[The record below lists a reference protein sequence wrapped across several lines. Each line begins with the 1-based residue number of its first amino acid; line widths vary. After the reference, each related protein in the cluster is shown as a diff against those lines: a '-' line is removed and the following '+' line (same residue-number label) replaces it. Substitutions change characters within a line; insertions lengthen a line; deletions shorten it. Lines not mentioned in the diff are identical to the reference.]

1 MSDVAVEEFLEHF
14 GTKGMKWGVR
24 NSRPASGSNGKS
36 EKPKHSKKKIAVG
49 VAAVAVGVGAVAVGV
64 ILAKNNKVKVA
75 DIQRTAKL
83 KAQND
88 IIKRHME
95 AQMKRDPVFATMT
108 PAKLMAQHNASK
120 AEFDRFLTVRE
131 RDLGYLY
138 KGPK

>member
-1 MSDVAVEEFLEHF
+1 MNSEEFLEHY
-14 GTKGMKWGVR
+14 GVKGMHWGVR

-49 VAAVAVGVGAVAVGV
+49 VAVGVGAVAVGV
-64 ILAKNNKVKVA
+64 ILAKNHKVKVA
-75 DIQRTAKL
+75 EIQRTAKL

-95 AQMKRDPVFATMT
+95 DQMKRDPVFATMT

-120 AEFDRFLTVRE
+120 AEFDRFLTARE

>member
-1 MSDVAVEEFLEHF
+1 MSDVAVDEFLEHY

-24 NSRPASGSNGKS
+24 NTHSTSGSTNKS
-36 EKPKHSKKKIAVG
+36 EKPKHSKKK
-49 VAAVAVGVGAVAVGV
+49 VAIGIAVGVGAIAVGV
-64 ILAKNNKVKVA
+64 VLAKNHKVKVA

-88 IIKRHME
+88 IIKKHME

-131 RDLGYLY
+131 RDLGYIY

>member
-1 MSDVAVEEFLEHF
+1 MSDVAVDEFLEHF

-24 NSRPASGSNGKS
+24 KQPTSSGSS
-36 EKPKHSKKKIAVG
+36 KPKHSKKKIVAGAV
-49 VAAVAVGVGAVAVGV
+49 VAAGVVGVGV
-64 ILAKNNKVKVA
+64 ILAKNHNIKVGE
-75 DIQRTAKL
+75 IQRNAKL

-88 IIKRHME
+88 IIKKHFE
-95 AQMKRDPVFATMT
+95 QQLKTNPSFATMT

-120 AEFDRFLTVRE
+120 AEFDRFLTLRE